1 MKRMILVAAGVA
13 ALFGAGLTVALADDV
28 PTFEIK
34 IKDHK
39 FDPER
44 LEVPAGKDFKLVVK
58 NLDTSPEEF
67 ESYDFP
73 VEKIIAG
80 GGEGIFNIEG
90 LEAGEHK
97 FFGEFHMDTANG
109 VIVAK

>member
-13 ALFGAGLTVALADDV
+13 ALFGTGVTMVSADDT
-28 PTFEIK
+28 PTFEIR

-58 NLDTSPEEF
+58 NL
-67 ESYDFP
+67 
-73 VEKIIAG
+73 AG
-80 GGEGIFNIEG
+80 GGEGIFNLEG

>member
-13 ALFGAGLTVALADDV
+13 ALFASGVTMVSADEV

-39 FDPER
+39 FEPAR

-67 ESYDFP
+67 ESYDFS

-80 GGEGIFNIEG
+80 GGEGTFNIEG

-97 FFGEFHMDTANG
+97 FFGEFHQDTANG